1 MVNCPKTLYEFNQNR
16 IYMIID
22 CENRLLN
29 TIQYSKFY
37 LGNKLIRR
45 VSNRKPLGLHIE
57 KKIRVTVHPRA
68 YNYRALRPCV
78 PPSVP
83 ASLCPSLRPFVPP
96 SVRPSVPPFLPLSPS
111 LSLPQ
116 SLHLFLSLFLSSL
129 NFLSKCKYDIIV

>member
-78 PPSVP
+78 PPSV
-83 ASLCPSLRPFVPP
+83 RP
-96 SVRPSVPPFLPLSPS
+96 SVRPSLRPSVPPSLPLSLPPSISPS
-111 LSLPQ
+111 LP
-116 SLHLFLSLFLSSL
+116 LFVFVK
-129 NFLSKCKYDIIV
+129 FKFPVKM

>member
-83 ASLCPSLRPFVPP
+83 ASLCPSLRPSVPP
-96 SVRPSVPPFLPLSPS
+96 SLRSSLSPPLSPS
-111 LSLPQ
+111 LN
-116 SLHLFLSLFLSSL
+116 LSISSSL
-129 NFLSKCKYDIIV
+129 CFCQV